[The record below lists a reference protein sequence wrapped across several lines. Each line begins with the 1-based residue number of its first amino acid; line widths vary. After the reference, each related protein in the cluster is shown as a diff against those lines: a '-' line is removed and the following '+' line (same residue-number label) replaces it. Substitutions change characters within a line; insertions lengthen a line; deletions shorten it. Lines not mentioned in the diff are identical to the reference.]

1 MILEC
6 LMVSTIYGINPI
18 MYKHAVGF
26 ISVESF
32 IIIFGLFY
40 FAITLIFMYY
50 FRHKLVK
57 DIDVLR
63 GNSHV
68 YGVIF
73 VSALLLF
80 IFGDYV
86 YVSLLENNK
95 SYIVTSIVAA
105 YPLVTIL
112 FGWLLF
118 NEEIKAEHFAGV
130 LSIILGVVLV
140 TR

>member
-1 MILEC
+1 
-6 LMVSTIYGINPI
+6 
-18 MYKHAVGF
+18 
-26 ISVESF
+26 
-32 IIIFGLFY
+32 
-40 FAITLIFMYY
+40 MYY